1 MIFSSINVFTQSQ
14 DDNLFSATIFFRG
27 SNMGYWDYKPWDNDE
42 GADWFIE
49 FMDKTQLCKFVESSL
64 NADVKENAATVRA
77 AASVLIMLGR
87 NYVWDVETIDQH
99 LTLAIQKLQEILDV
113 SDLGEDENIRK
124 SIEYEIKVLKGRF
137 PEAELSYSL
146 DELNWWVDW
155 I

>member
-1 MIFSSINVFTQSQ
+1 MVIG
-14 DDNLFSATIFFRG
+14 D
-27 SNMGYWDYKPWDNDE
+27 
-42 GADWFIE
+42 
-49 FMDKTQLCKFVESSL
+49 FV
-64 NADVKENAATVRA
+64 NAAD
-77 AASVLIMLGR
+77 
-87 NYVWDVETIDQH
+87 VWDVETIDQH